1 MIKIIE
7 GPEGIQG
14 SEPWLA
20 LRRGLVTASEVS
32 AVLGLSPWDTRESLL
47 HKKINNVASEY
58 KEVFEIGKQTEID
71 IRQFFEAKMKFP
83 LYQHVLINDKYPFLL
98 ASFDGIN
105 LDEKFAIEAKYL
117 SREKFLN
124 VGKNIVPENYMPQI
138 QTQLLIAE
146 LDGIFFAG
154 KCPAKLKNEAEEN
167 PIYSGIKYCH
177 VEADKA
183 MQDKIL
189 IEAERFYKELTGAM

>member
-1 MIKIIE
+1 
-7 GPEGIQG
+7 
-14 SEPWLA
+14 
-20 LRRGLVTASEVS
+20 
-32 AVLGLSPWDTRESLL
+32 
-47 HKKINNVASEY
+47 
-58 KEVFEIGKQTEID
+58 
-71 IRQFFEAKMKFP
+71 MKFP
-83 LYQHVLINDKYPFLL
+83 LYQHVLVNDKYPFLL